1 MKAFNRTFRKVI
13 AVASVSGL
21 FVASA
26 ILAGS
31 ATFAAAGKILI
42 VDSEFNHK
50 TVDPGREFESGG
62 NMLV

>member
-31 ATFAAAGKILI
+31 ATFAAAGK
-42 VDSEFNHK
+42 NRAR
-50 TVDPGREFESGG
+50 PRPP
-62 NMLV
+62 